1 MVHIYLTKAMTKYRS
16 TAVNFLTSKTR
27 SQSVLN
33 NEIET
38 DSCGLWDILNKE
50 NTLNFIENER
60 QDYSRQEL
68 NVPIKEADEPVTV

>member
-1 MVHIYLTKAMTKYRS
+1 MVHIYLTKAKTKYTS

-50 NTLNFIENER
+50 NTLNLIENER

-68 NVPIKEADEPVTV
+68 NVPIKEADKPVTV